1 MSPCPPTAPD
11 YRLGGGSASRRDVA
25 GGGVGAGGTPSA
37 VRPVAVGLLL
47 CVGMLVIP
55 LLALG
60 AGGVAAA
67 RGTPVA
73 AGRARIRSAG
83 APRIATASAADA
95 PVPATLVEVR
105 DTTQTAPSAPIFSTP
120 LAAAAAAPVASVTA
134 SARAALV
141 AKRPATAPSAPAK
154 TLVVSR
160 PTAPVPVVHLVR
172 FHVTS
177 GTASWY
183 FAPRPG
189 TCAHPTLPYGTIL
202 TLVDVATGRT
212 ATCIVDDRGPYAGG
226 RMVDLAPDVFARLE
240 PLGDGVAH
248 VRIFW

>member
-1 MSPCPPTAPD
+1 
-11 YRLGGGSASRRDVA
+11 
-25 GGGVGAGGTPSA
+25 
-37 VRPVAVGLLL
+37 VGLLL

-60 AGGVAAA
+60 ASGGAAA
-67 RGTPVA
+67 RGTPAA
-73 AGRARIRSAG
+73 AGRVRTRPAG
-83 APRIATASAADA
+83 APRLATASAADA

-105 DTTQTAPSAPIFSTP
+105 DTAQAAPSSPAFTTP

-141 AKRPATAPSAPAK
+141 AKRPAAATPAPSSHP
-154 TLVVSR
+154 
-160 PTAPVPVVHLVR
+160 PTKSVAGSKPVAPVQVVH
-172 FHVTS
+172 FHVAS
-177 GTASWY
+177 GAASWY
-183 FAPRPG
+183 YAPRG
-189 TCAHPTLPYGTIL
+189 TCAHPTLPFGTIL

-212 ATCIVDDRGPYAGG
+212 ATCTVDDRGPYAGG

-248 VRIFW
+248 VRIAW